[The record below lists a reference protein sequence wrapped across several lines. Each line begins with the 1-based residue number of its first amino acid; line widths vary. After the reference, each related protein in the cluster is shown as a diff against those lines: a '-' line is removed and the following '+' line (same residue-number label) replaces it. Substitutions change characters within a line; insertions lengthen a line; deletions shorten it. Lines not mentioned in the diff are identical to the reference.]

1 MVPYAPLPFSSSDL
15 NRTKWSYRCL
25 PVQHYPTDMGAVRS
39 TIGMWSLSAFPL
51 HRRGCAG
58 CVHHRRPACQ
68 ALQEQVAGDPRAL
81 VSAALPPQCVLR
93 CAGKSGP
100 ESARL
105 RSNQFLDH
113 AALWCCAVV
122 PDFVPATL
130 LCGAVVLCCSARLRS
145 NQFLNH
151 AAVWCCVVVPD
162 FVPVTLLCGAVAL
175 WCCSARLCFQPRWCV
190 VWCCVVV
197 CGVLLR
203 GTMQADHWVGINQP
217 DKMFPFARAIFD
229 AQGTIQVSPCGG
241 RLTIQLACVLACVLA
256 CERCTPPPR
265 LLCVVFHCTRGH
277 YGHDN
282 VLRWCCVAHR
292 LLLRRCHHHH
302 ESERGVCVACVGVGV
317 GVGVGGVGVL
327 GWRRCWHWRWRW
339 YFTY

>member
-1 MVPYAPLPFSSSDL
+1 M
-15 NRTKWSYRCL
+15 
-25 PVQHYPTDMGAVRS
+25 
-39 TIGMWSLSAFPL
+39 
-51 HRRGCAG
+51 
-58 CVHHRRPACQ
+58 
-68 ALQEQVAGDPRAL
+68 
-81 VSAALPPQCVLR
+81 
-93 CAGKSGP
+93 
-100 ESARL
+100 
-105 RSNQFLDH
+105 
-113 AALWCCAVV
+113 

-256 CERCTPPPR
+256 CERCTPPPP
-265 LLCVVFHCTRGH
+265 V
-277 YGHDN
+277 
-282 VLRWCCVAHR
+282 CCVWFSIAR
-292 LLLRRCHHHH
+292 EGTMVMTMSSGGAALPTGSFFGAATTTMSPN
-302 ESERGVCVACVGVGV
+302 EVCVWRVLVLVLVLVLVVLACWGGGVVGIGVGV
-317 GVGVGGVGVL
+317 GISHIKGVFHCGG
-327 GWRRCWHWRWRW
+327 
-339 YFTY
+339 